1 MHKPAIYQ
9 IDLMQGATFRLGLV
23 YKNRLKKPYDLT
35 GYRAHMQIREASGS
49 LVHDLST
56 ENEGIIL
63 NAVPGG
69 IDLHIPD
76 EATALM
82 TFTGPALYDL
92 FLHAPNGD
100 RIPVII
106 GKVTLAKGQTRD
118 DELG

>member
-1 MHKPAIYQ
+1 MQKPATVP

-56 ENEGIIL
+56 ENGGINL

-69 IDLHIPD
+69 IDLYIAD
-76 EATALM
+76 EATAEM
-82 TFTGPALYDL
+82 TFTAALYDL
-92 FLHAPNGD
+92 FIEAPNGD
-100 RIPVII
+100 RIPVVA
-106 GKVTLAKGQTRD
+106 GKVTLVKGQTKAQAID
-118 DELG
+118 V